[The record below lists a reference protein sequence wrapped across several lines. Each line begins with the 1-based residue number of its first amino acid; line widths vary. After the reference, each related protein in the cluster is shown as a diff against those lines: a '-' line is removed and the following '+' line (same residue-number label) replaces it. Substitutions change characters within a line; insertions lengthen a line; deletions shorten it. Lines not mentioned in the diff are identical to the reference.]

1 MRKKRDWDVFFA
13 GGFYAEHKGIAY
25 NLENFLQ
32 LVKDNPTEF
41 MRYCE
46 ISVTENGLIFL
57 ACPSHAK
64 IEEYLNKKG
73 FKNLC
78 QVWYDNLDFETLT
91 KSQLKVLYALEENR
105 LIVKGLVDYMRREKS
120 EYNEG

>member
-13 GGFYAEHKGIAY
+13 GGFYAEHKRIAY

-78 QVWYDNLDFETLT
+78 QV
-91 KSQLKVLYALEENR
+91 
-105 LIVKGLVDYMRREKS
+105 
-120 EYNEG
+120 